1 MIGPTRNAISV
12 KMMPIANTTSVAR
25 ESRLRNRSAPFQ
37 YMLAI
42 KAASPIIV
50 VTTSSIRTS

>member
-1 MIGPTRNAISV
+1 MIGPRRKAISV
-12 KMMPIANTTSVAR
+12 KMMPIAKTTRVAR
-25 ESRLRNRSAPFQ
+25 SSRLRKRSAPFQ

-50 VTTSSIRTS
+50 VTTSSMRTS